1 MIVVVEFEVETEDYG
16 GKEFKVEIERLLA
29 DIDTKIKL
37 LRFKMHEKDG
47 INSIDWRAIDWK
59 AK

>member
-1 MIVVVEFEVETEDYG
+1 MTVVVEFEVETDDYG
-16 GKEFKVEIERLLA
+16 GKEFKVEIEHLLA

-37 LRFKMHEKDG
+37 LRFKMHEKG
-47 INSIDWRAIDWK
+47 TYGFDWRGIDWK